1 MEKETKLIKRV
12 AAVHD
17 LCGYGNCS
25 LGIAL
30 PVLSACGLDAL
41 PAATAV
47 LSTHTAFATYT
58 FQDLT
63 DSLEQTIAHWKEI
76 GFDIDGVYSG
86 FLGSA
91 RQIDILHNYFEE
103 SKGRRLIVLD
113 PVMAD
118 HGRIYKTYTPEMCAG
133 MAELARFADILTPN
147 MTEAA
152 VLLNEQYT
160 GQHAEAKETRALCER
175 LLSLGSRRVVLKGIE
190 RDDGRVYNA
199 VITQEGEY
207 YESWNKQSSVS
218 LHGTGDLFASIVTG
232 LVMQDKSLPDA
243 VEFAGHFVYDAIM
256 LSKTQPGYKAR
267 GVSFEPLLGEIARFA
282 LGA

>member
-1 MEKETKLIKRV
+1 MEKDASLIKRV

-47 LSTHTAFATYT
+47 LSTHTAFSTYT

-63 DSLEQTIAHWKEI
+63 DSLERTLKHWQEMA
-76 GFDIDGVYSG
+76 FQIDGVYSG

-91 RQIDILHNYFEE
+91 RQIDILHHYFEL
-103 SKGRRLIVLD
+103 SQGKRLIVLD

-118 HGRIYKTYTPEMCAG
+118 HGRIYKTYTPEMCEG

-152 VLLNEQYT
+152 VLLQRPYQ
-160 GQHAEAKETRALCER
+160 GQAATEKETRD
-175 LLSLGSRRVVLKGIE
+175 LLEQLLTLGSRRIVLKGIE
-190 RDDGRVYNA
+190 REDGRVYNA
-199 VITQEGEY
+199 VMTSEGEY
-207 YESWNKQSSVS
+207 FESWNRQSSVS

-232 LVMQDKSLPDA
+232 LVMQEKSLAEA
-243 VEFAGHFVYDAIM
+243 VHFAGHFVYDAIM
-256 LSKTQPGYKAR
+256 LSKKQPGHEAR

-282 LGA
+282 LDA